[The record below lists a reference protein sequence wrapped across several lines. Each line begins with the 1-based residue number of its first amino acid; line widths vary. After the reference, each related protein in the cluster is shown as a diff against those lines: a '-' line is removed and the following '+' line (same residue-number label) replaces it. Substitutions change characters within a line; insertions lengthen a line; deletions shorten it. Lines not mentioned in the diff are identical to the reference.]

1 MNANTSYK
9 TIANTL
15 TKKMSLRIE
24 HRKKQSKKLK
34 HNENQVQ

>member
-1 MNANTSYK
+1 MKANTSYK
-9 TIANTL
+9 TIADTL
-15 TKKMSLRIE
+15 TKKMRIE